1 MISVNSLNRESRR
14 DKPRLLRGEP
24 RRWRDERGSTLQVV
38 LAIIGGI
45 IALCVLVALVAVWAV
60 QRYVHIEVDDS
71 GGEKRVEISTPFG
84 GITVEKAGDVA
95 RDLKL
100 PVYPGARSD
109 DDSAS
114 VRLWGEIGDE
124 RGALDITVAK
134 FHTRDSL
141 EQVDQFYRQQL
152 GAEYK
157 RQEGRISV
165 RAFKHWKGHTRVEF
179 DGVLFADESAT
190 RMRGVGL
197 EPKSSGVEITLFD
210 VREESEQ

>member
-1 MISVNSLNRESRR
+1 MISVNSLNQEGR
-14 DKPRLLRGEP
+14 RGEP
-24 RRWRDERGSTLQVV
+24 RRWRDERGGTLEVV

-45 IALCVLVALVAVWAV
+45 IALCVLCVLVTLWAV
-60 QRYVHIEVDDS
+60 QRYVHIEVDHS
-71 GGEKRVEISTPFG
+71 GGGKRVEISTPFG
-84 GITVEKAGDVA
+84 GITVEEAEDVA
-95 RDLKL
+95 RNLKL
-100 PVYPGARSD
+100 PVYPDARPD

-141 EQVDQFYRQQL
+141 EQVDQFYREQL
-152 GAEYK
+152 GAEFK

-165 RAFKHWKGHTRVEF
+165 RDFKHWKGHTRFEF

-210 VREESEQ
+210 VLEEGEQ

>member
-1 MISVNSLNRESRR
+1 MISVNSLNQEGR
-14 DKPRLLRGEP
+14 RGEP
-24 RRWRDERGSTLQVV
+24 RRWRDERGGTLQVI
-38 LAIIGGI
+38 LAIVGGI
-45 IALCVLVALVAVWAV
+45 IALCVLVAVWAV

-84 GITVEKAGDVA
+84 GITVEEAEDAA

-100 PVYPGARSD
+100 PVYPGARPD
-109 DDSAS
+109 DESAS

-124 RGALDITVAK
+124 KGALDITVAK

-141 EQVDQFYRQQL
+141 EQVDAFYREQL
-152 GAEYK
+152 GAEFK

-165 RAFKHWKGHTRVEF
+165 RAFKHWKGHSRVEF

-210 VREESEQ
+210 VREEGEQ

>member
-1 MISVNSLNRESRR
+1 MISVNSLNQEGR
-14 DKPRLLRGEP
+14 RGEP
-24 RRWRDERGSTLQVV
+24 RRWRDEPRPLRGEHGSTLQVI

-45 IALCVLVALVAVWAV
+45 IALCVLCVLVAVWAV

-71 GGEKRVEISTPFG
+71 GGGKRVEISTPFG

-100 PVYPGARSD
+100 PVYPDARPD
-109 DDSAS
+109 DTAS
-114 VRLWGEIGDE
+114 VRLWREIGDE

-141 EQVDQFYRQQL
+141 EQVDQFYREQL

-165 RAFKHWKGHTRVEF
+165 RGFKHWKGHTRVEF

-210 VREESEQ
+210 VREEGEQ

>member
-1 MISVNSLNRESRR
+1 MPTISVNSLNQEGR
-14 DKPRLLRGEP
+14 RGEP
-24 RRWRDERGSTLQVV
+24 RRWRDEPRLLRDERGGTLQVI
-38 LAIIGGI
+38 LAIVGGI
-45 IALCVLVALVAVWAV
+45 IALCVLVAVWAV

-84 GITVEKAGDVA
+84 GITVEEAEDAA

-100 PVYPGARSD
+100 PVYPGARPD
-109 DDSAS
+109 DESAS

-124 RGALDITVAK
+124 KGALDITVAK

-141 EQVDQFYRQQL
+141 EQVDAFYREQL
-152 GAEYK
+152 GAEFK

-165 RAFKHWKGHTRVEF
+165 RAFKHWKGHSRVEF

-210 VREESEQ
+210 VREEGEQ

>member
-1 MISVNSLNRESRR
+1 MISVNSLNQEGR
-14 DKPRLLRGEP
+14 RGEP
-24 RRWRDERGSTLQVV
+24 RRWRDERGGTLQVI
-38 LAIIGGI
+38 LAIVGGI
-45 IALCVLVALVAVWAV
+45 IALCVLVAVWAV

-84 GITVEKAGDVA
+84 GITVEEAEDAA

-100 PVYPGARSD
+100 PVYPGARPD
-109 DDSAS
+109 DESAS

-124 RGALDITVAK
+124 KGALDITVAK

-141 EQVDQFYRQQL
+141 EQVDAFYREQL
-152 GAEYK
+152 EAEFK

-165 RAFKHWKGHTRVEF
+165 RAFKHWKGHSRVEF

-210 VREESEQ
+210 VREEGEQ

>member
-1 MISVNSLNRESRR
+1 MISVNSLNQESRR
-14 DKPRLLRGEP
+14 S
-24 RRWRDERGSTLQVV
+24 ERGSTLQVV
-38 LAIIGGI
+38 LAIIGGV
-45 IALCVLVALVAVWAV
+45 IALCVLCVLVTLWAV

-71 GGEKRVEISTPFG
+71 GGGKRVEISTPFG
-84 GITVEKAGDVA
+84 GITVEKAEDAA

-100 PVYPGARSD
+100 PVYPDARPD

-134 FHTRDSL
+134 FHTGDSL
-141 EQVDQFYRQQL
+141 EQVDQFYREQL
-152 GAEYK
+152 GAEFK

>member
-1 MISVNSLNRESRR
+1 MISVNSLNQESRR
-14 DKPRLLRGEP
+14 DKPRPLRGEP

-45 IALCVLVALVAVWAV
+45 IALCVLVAVWAV

-141 EQVDQFYRQQL
+141 EQVDQFYREQL

-165 RAFKHWKGHTRVEF
+165 RGFKHWKGHTRVEF